1 MPTSYSS
8 YTMQDVENILGLRD
22 KSAKLFPIA
31 IPPIEPSDFFK
42 MHLTIGLEMPLGT
55 EKAKSE
61 FIVVP
66 LLQEL
71 RQRNNKFFHFFSGY
85 TFNID
90 VKKAL
95 KGRSDFILSAD
106 QGNKIIR
113 APIISIVEAKN
124 DNLEDGIGQCVA
136 QMYASKIFNDQKNTA
151 VPAIYGAVTS
161 GFDWLFLRLA
171 NEKYYEVDTVY
182 YSLNNLPE
190 LLGVWQIIIDYY
202 KPKS

>member
-22 KSAKLFPIA
+22 KSAKLFPKTIA
-31 IPPIEPSDFFK
+31 LIAPSEFLQ
-42 MHLTIGLEMPLGT
+42 MHLAIGMGMPLGT

-61 FIVVP
+61 FLTVP
-66 LLQEL
+66 IL
-71 RQRNNKFFHFFSGY
+71 REVRQINDKCFNFFSGY
-85 TFNID
+85 SFKVD
-90 VKKAL
+90 AKRGL
-95 KGRSDFILSAD
+95 KGCVAFILSND
-106 QGNKIIR
+106 EGTKIIR

-136 QMYASKIFNDQKNTA
+136 QMYASKIFNDQKKTA

-171 NEKYYEVDTVY
+171 DDKYYEVDTVY

-190 LLGVWQIIIDYY
+190 LLGVWQIIIDHY

>member
-22 KSAKLFPIA
+22 KSAKLFSQNIL
-31 IPPIEPSDFFK
+31 PIEPSDFFK
-42 MHLTIGLEMPLGT
+42 MHLTIGMEMPLGT

-61 FIVVP
+61 FLTVP
-66 LLQEL
+66 LLREV
-71 RQRNNKFFHFFSGY
+71 RQINDKCFNFFSGY
-85 TFNID
+85 SFKVDT
-90 VKKAL
+90 KRGL
-95 KGRSDFILSAD
+95 KGCVAFILSND
-106 QGNKIIR
+106 EGTKIIR

-171 NEKYYEVDTVY
+171 DDKYYEVDTVY

-190 LLGVWQIIIDYY
+190 LLGVWQIIIDHY

>member
-1 MPTSYSS
+1 MPTSYSG
-8 YTMQDVENILGLRD
+8 YTMADVETILGLREEN
-22 KSAKLFPIA
+22 KTLFSKNILPIA
-31 IPPIEPSDFFK
+31 PTNF
-42 MHLTIGLEMPLGT
+42 LLQTLEFNMDMPLAT

-66 LLQEL
+66 ILQEL
-71 RQRNNKFFHFFSGY
+71 RQRNNKFFSFFSGY

-90 VKKAL
+90 IKKAL
-95 KGRSDFILSAD
+95 KGRSDFILSSD
-106 QGNKIIR
+106 NKSRIIR
-113 APIISIVEAKN
+113 SPIISIVEAKN

-136 QMYASKIFNDQKNTA
+136 QMYASKIFNEQKNTT

-171 NEKYYEVDTVY
+171 DEKYYEVDTVY
-182 YSLNNLPE
+182 YTLNKLPE
-190 LLGVWQIIIDYY
+190 LLGVWQIIIDHY